1 MRGWSAPLWIFV
13 FCLSACAPGARVPP
27 VSNEEALREIRLQ
40 KEIAV
45 KERMEQLKRLHRV
58 GLPVLAA
65 NAPLCGSK
73 IWPHLGVMVESLS
86 NVPESLKD
94 AAQIY
99 YGLQNQLTVGYID
112 PRGPAAGRLGTGDR
126 ITAVNGMPV
135 RSGAKGRA
143 DFYEALWSLRS
154 GAEKTLVL
162 TVRRGRNDAPEKISI
177 AAAPGCASV
186 IALETDD
193 AVNAHADGANII
205 FSSGMM
211 RDAQDDDRLAY
222 VFGHEL
228 AHNARLHIEAKQMN
242 RLLASVAA
250 LVVEAGTGM
259 DFSALLD
266 DLGAAAWSQDFESEA
281 DYIGLYMMARA
292 GYDPEEGL
300 QFARRLAALYPETI
314 HLAGSS
320 HPSSAKRFV
329 ALNKTLAEIRASKSA
344 GRPLIPLEK

>member
-1 MRGWSAPLWIFV
+1 MKQLTAPLWIFLL
-13 FCLSACAPGARVPP
+13 CLSSCAPAARVPP
-27 VSNEEALREIRLQ
+27 VSNEEALHEIRLQ

-73 IWPHLGVMVESLS
+73 IWPHLGIMVESLS
-86 NVPESLKD
+86 NVPEDLKD
-94 AAQIY
+94 GARIY
-99 YGLQNQLTVGYID
+99 YGLQNQLTVGYVD
-112 PRGPAAGRLGTGDR
+112 PVSPAHGKLAGGDM
-126 ITAVNGMPV
+126 ITAVSGIPV
-135 RSGAKGRA
+135 RSGAKGRR

-154 GAEKTLVL
+154 GTDKTIVL
-162 TVRRGRNDAPEKISI
+162 TVQRGRNNTSEKISI
-177 AAAPGCASV
+177 LAPPGCASV

-211 RDAQDDDRLAY
+211 RDAKDDNMLAY

-228 AHNARLHIEAKQMN
+228 AHNARLHIESKQMN

-250 LVVEAGTGM
+250 LVIEAGTGM
-259 DFSALLD
+259 DFSDILE
-266 DLGAAAWSQDFESEA
+266 DLGASAWSQDFESEA

-292 GYDPEEGL
+292 GYDPAEGI
-300 QFARRLAALYPETI
+300 QFARRLAALYPDTI
-314 HLAGSS
+314 HLAGGS

-329 ALNKTLAEIRASKSA
+329 ALNKTLAEIRAAKSN
-344 GRPLIPLEK
+344 GRPLIPLEQ